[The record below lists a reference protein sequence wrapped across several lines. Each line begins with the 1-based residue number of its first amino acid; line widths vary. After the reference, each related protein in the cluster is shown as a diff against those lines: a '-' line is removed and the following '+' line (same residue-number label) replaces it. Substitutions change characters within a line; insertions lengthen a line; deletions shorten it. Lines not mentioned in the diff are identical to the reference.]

1 MDINIQKCA
10 IIAIMGAPNVGKS
23 TLVNNIMGCKVS
35 IVSPKVQTTRASIK
49 AIYTDKDTQLVFVD
63 TPGVFS
69 PKAKLEKAIVKEAWS
84 RIYESD
90 SLALIV
96 DAVKGICNNT
106 KMLAQSLSEQRK
118 EAILVIN
125 KIDRIKRQDLLKLSE
140 ELNQYNIF
148 SKTFMVSA
156 LKGDGTKQL
165 VDYFIQNAPEGNFA
179 YPEDQISDAPIKFFA
194 AELTREKIFLR
205 LQQEIPYA
213 VTVETEK
220 WEETDKS
227 INIHQII
234 YVRKN
239 GQKSIILGAQG
250 QMIKNIG
257 LASRKELERILEKKV
272 NLFLFVKVRENW
284 IDNPEIFN
292 QMGFNTDQKS

>member
-1 MDINIQKCA
+1 
-10 IIAIMGAPNVGKS
+10 
-23 TLVNNIMGCKVS
+23 
-35 IVSPKVQTTRASIK
+35 
-49 AIYTDKDTQLVFVD
+49 
-63 TPGVFS
+63 
-69 PKAKLEKAIVKEAWS
+69 
-84 RIYESD
+84 
-90 SLALIV
+90 
-96 DAVKGICNNT
+96 
-106 KMLAQSLSEQRK
+106 
-118 EAILVIN
+118 
-125 KIDRIKRQDLLKLSE
+125 
-140 ELNQYNIF
+140 
-148 SKTFMVSA
+148 MVSA